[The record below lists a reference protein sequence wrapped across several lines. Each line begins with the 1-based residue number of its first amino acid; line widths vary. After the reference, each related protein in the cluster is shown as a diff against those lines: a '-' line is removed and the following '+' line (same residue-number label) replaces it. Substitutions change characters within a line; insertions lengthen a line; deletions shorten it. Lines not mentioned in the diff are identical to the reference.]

1 MGERGLLNSAEGLDS
16 PKVIHNLIHRSDQL
30 STGQGVGGF
39 PAHAERLPPVV
50 EFSRGMYCVPYQNI
64 STKVR
69 SPNIALTCG
78 FTVCD

>member
-1 MGERGLLNSAEGLDS
+1 MLNCAEGLDS

-30 STGQGVGGF
+30 STGQGVGVF
-39 PAHAERLPPVV
+39 SSSTARLPGVV

-69 SPNIALTCG
+69 SGI
-78 FTVCD
+78 